1 MLPTTEPLIDV
12 SRLDRLRPTKHIRI
26 WLFLAEGPDSIRI
39 GDLSLMRSNYVLPIP
54 AAESDADDFNVI
66 ASSLIEDAIARIVR
80 YWETANSGQGQSF

>member
-1 MLPTTEPLIDV
+1 MLPTTEQLIDV

-54 AAESDADDFNVI
+54 AAESDSDDFNVI
-66 ASSLIEDAIARIVR
+66 IGSLIEDAIARIIR
-80 YWETANSGQGQSF
+80 YRETANAG